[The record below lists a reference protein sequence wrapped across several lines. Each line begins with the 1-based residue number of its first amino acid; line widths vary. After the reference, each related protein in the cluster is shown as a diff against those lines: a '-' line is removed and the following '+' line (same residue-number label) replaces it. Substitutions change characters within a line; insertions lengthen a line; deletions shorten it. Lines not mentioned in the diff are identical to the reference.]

1 MTTLVIGARGSI
13 GRYVVEQLLAAGD
26 SARASVRRLG
36 SAEFPAG
43 VSVVEADLLKTDTLE
58 VALHGVRRVFLYAP
72 AEGAHCFVEAASR
85 ADLERVVVMSSGSV
99 LLPYAAGNAIAREH
113 RAVEQTISASG
124 LPWLPVRPLVLAN
137 NALHWAD
144 SIRSEGVVRLVH
156 PEGRTAP
163 IHERDIA
170 AVAVAAL
177 HGAPADAILTGPEL
191 LSQREQVEIIASAIG
206 RRVHVEE
213 ITESR
218 ARQRFGSMGDR
229 ETVEAI
235 LQFMRESTHG
245 GSPAT
250 DTVQRF
256 LGRQPAAFADWVA
269 DHTAD
274 FT

>member
-1 MTTLVIGARGSI
+1 M
-13 GRYVVEQLLAAGD
+13 
-26 SARASVRRLG
+26 RASVRRLG
-36 SAEFPAG
+36 SVEIPG
-43 VSVVEADLLKTDTLE
+43 VSLIEADLMKADTLD
-58 VALHGVRRVFLYAP
+58 VALRGVRRVFLYAP
-72 AEGAHCFVEAASR
+72 PEGSHYFVEAASR
-85 ADLERVVVMSSGSV
+85 ADLERVVVLSSGSV
-99 LLPYAAGNAIAREH
+99 LLPYAADNAIAREH
-113 RAVEQTISASG
+113 RAVEETLSNSG
-124 LPWLPVRPLVLAN
+124 LPWTPVRPLVLAN

-177 HGAPADAILTGPEL
+177 HGALADAMLTGPEL
-191 LSQREQVEIIASAIG
+191 LTQREQVEIIAAAIG
-206 RRVHVEE
+206 RRVRVEE
-213 ITESR
+213 ITESL
-218 ARQRFGSMGDR
+218 ARQRFGGMGDP

-235 LQFMRESTHG
+235 LQFMREATRG

-250 DTVQRF
+250 DAVQRL
-256 LGRQPAAFADWVA
+256 LGRRPASFANWVG